1 MSEVKSLK
9 EKAEEEKEKIEEL
22 KTSDP
27 DVYLKSMYTRR
38 KDILSRMAERSKKR
52 EEFTKRGSKAA
63 QRRM

>member
-1 MSEVKSLK
+1 
-9 EKAEEEKEKIEEL
+9 
-22 KTSDP
+22 
-27 DVYLKSMYTRR
+27 MYTRR